1 MSAVDEQ
8 ADPCEDFYQFA
19 CGNWMH
25 EHIPDE
31 REMIA
36 SQFSQA
42 KKKIRTEVQ
51 GMQTLYRSAHNLNLH
66 MNTLIGNCGCKHHL
80 L

>member
-1 MSAVDEQ
+1 VSAVDEQ
-8 ADPCEDFYQFA
+8 VDPCEDFYQFA
-19 CGNWMH
+19 CGNWMR

-42 KKKIRTEVQ
+42 KKKIWTEVQ
-51 GMQTLYRSAHNLNLH
+51 GMKKIESSAF
-66 MNTLIGNCGCKHHL
+66 II
-80 L
+80 

>member
-8 ADPCEDFYQFA
+8 VDPCEDFYKFA
-19 CGNWMH
+19 CGNWMR

-31 REMIA
+31 REMIV

-51 GMQTLYRSAHNLNLH
+51 GMQTLQRSAHNLNLR
-66 MNTLIGNCGCKHHL
+66 MNNKIDNCV
-80 L
+80 